1 VRNINGPFSGPP
13 NIPKFDLGEG
23 DSSANAARN
32 TVIHDWMVK
41 SVMTALPDLA
51 NEEIIRN
58 ALVENYGNVDN
69 AVTYLMDLQYSSNP
83 PTPGSLS
90 PSQSGGSSIE
100 RDYDSDEDEIYGP
113 NKRQNRHIRA
123 SKPSTKEKKHIIPT
137 IELTQPDAKMSNEVP
152 IEILQPSPM
161 KPSVHNLMHFDDS
174 IGASDGDDEFKL
186 EDSASEY
193 DVSSRSPSVDPVNP
207 RPRARVILRTK
218 GIKGVET
225 NLDSQNS
232 QSSQESQNK
241 KIRGPKTNPKT
252 HTTARQRKADKK
264 AAQKKASNE
273 RKRAQGQGQ
282 NQGKLQPSTSN
293 ITRVSPPMEK
303 VLQLGKLNMV
313 KA

>member
-1 VRNINGPFSGPP
+1 MR
-13 NIPKFDLGEG
+13 
-23 DSSANAARN
+23 
-32 TVIHDWMVK
+32 
-41 SVMTALPDLA
+41 
-51 NEEIIRN
+51 
-58 ALVENYGNVDN
+58 
-69 AVTYLMDLQYSSNP
+69 
-83 PTPGSLS
+83 
-90 PSQSGGSSIE
+90 
-100 RDYDSDEDEIYGP
+100 
-113 NKRQNRHIRA
+113 
-123 SKPSTKEKKHIIPT
+123 
-137 IELTQPDAKMSNEVP
+137 
-152 IEILQPSPM
+152 
-161 KPSVHNLMHFDDS
+161 FDDS

-218 GIKGVET
+218 GIKGVES

-252 HTTARQRKADKK
+252 HTTARQRKVDKK